1 MDRCH
6 SPERAPGTCSSAA
19 AHRGTPKWGNQNLAW
34 QQEITAGNKKE
45 KNEAKWISG
54 EQMAEGVKT
63 KKQQEESLPPKKT
76 KQQIVGSKC
85 YTDNKNEASRGN
97 LGNYRSVNCTSVCT
111 KLIGMIIKNR
121 TSHNTAQCACLR
133 GKPCLTNLSDF
144 LERISPAADA
154 EQRSSYLF
162 RAPPTKDCPDCC

>member
-1 MDRCH
+1 MAGKPRWGY
-6 SPERAPGTCSSAA
+6 SRKGLAA
-19 AHRGTPKWGNQNLAW
+19 EWMAVTAQNGLQYLQARL
-34 QQEITAGNKKE
+34 QHTGVLPNGEIKTLPGNKKLQQVTRKK

-54 EQMAEGVKT
+54 EQMAEGVKP
-63 KKQQEESLPPKKT
+63 KKQQEESLPPKTT

-97 LGNYRSVNCTSVCT
+97 LGNYRSVNCTSACT

-133 GKPCLTNLSDF
+133 GKPCH
-144 LERISPAADA
+144 
-154 EQRSSYLF
+154 
-162 RAPPTKDCPDCC
+162 